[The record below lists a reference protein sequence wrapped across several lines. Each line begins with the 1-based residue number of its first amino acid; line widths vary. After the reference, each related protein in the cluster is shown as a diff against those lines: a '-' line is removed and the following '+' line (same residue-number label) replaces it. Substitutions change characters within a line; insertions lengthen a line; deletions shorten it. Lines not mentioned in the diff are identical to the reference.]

1 MDELIWSAVENTSEV
16 FENGASSGSVASYST
31 FAPLTTPKSPLKQ
44 TVNPAIVAA
53 VGLLICSVGTCAN
66 SVVLAVL
73 VRARRQFG
81 SSVHTLITNQSLMD
95 LLASI
100 SGMATLIVMITHG
113 YKYGGNRLADGAICM
128 IFEDR

>member
-1 MDELIWSAVENTSEV
+1 MDGLISSALENTSEV
-16 FENGASSGSVASYST
+16 FENGYTVSAAMSDST
-31 FAPLTTPKSPLKQ
+31 FAMLTTPKSPTKQ
-44 TVNPAIVAA
+44 MVNPAIVAA

-95 LLASI
+95 LLASV

-128 IFEDR
+128 IFEER